1 MGETSGGQIMI
12 LADKIILLRKKAGWS
27 QEELAEQLSVSRQS
41 VSKWEGAQSI
51 PDMEKIVQMSRLFGV
66 STDYLLKDEI
76 EESTPTTDAA
86 PEKLR
91 RVTMEDAA
99 DYLAKRRADAPKIAL
114 ATMLCV
120 FSPILLLFLGGFA
133 PSLGISEGAAT
144 GIGIGALLLFVA
156 IAVAIFLACGFRV
169 KNYEFLEKEAFETE
183 YGVSGMVRERLNAFA
198 ATYARLNIVGVV
210 LCILAAVPVI
220 LAACMGAED
229 QVAALTVCLLL
240 FFVGCGCFAFVRGG
254 VYHGAMEQL
263 LEEGDYT
270 REQKKNSG
278 LIGAISGC
286 YWLIVTAVY
295 LFVTFGPVGMTPD
308 RSWFIW
314 AVGGVLFGAIMAIV
328 GVLTKKNR

>member
-1 MGETSGGQIMI
+1 MI

-27 QEELAEQLSVSRQS
+27 QEELAEQLSVSRQA

-51 PDMEKIVQMSRLFGV
+51 PDMDKILQMSRLFGV
-66 STDYLLKDEI
+66 TTDYLLKDEI
-76 EESTPTTDAA
+76 EDAAPTTDAA
-86 PEKLR
+86 PTKLR
-91 RVTMEDAA
+91 RVTMEAA
-99 DYLAKRRADAPKIAL
+99 SDYLEKRRCDAPKIAL

-120 FSPILLLFLGGFA
+120 VSPIFLLFLGGFA

-144 GIGIGALLLFVA
+144 GIGVGMLLLFVA
-156 IAVAIFLACGFRV
+156 VAVAIFLTCGFRV
-169 KNYEFLEKEAFETE
+169 KNYAFLEKEAFETE
-183 YGVSGMVRERLNAFA
+183 YGVSGMVRERENAFA

-210 LCILAAVPVI
+210 LCILAAVPLI

-328 GVLTKKNR
+328 GVVTKKNR